1 MKARK
6 FQLIEMNTQA
16 NFSPTLTLLLDRKK
30 YKNQEINWRQYSS
43 YFKKQIHHIIKYGAS
58 DIGGKHIDFA
68 SCNKWQRLELNLETI
83 HFCLHINRVFFC
95 VRIDVFIFT
104 LYYSYN
110 VSDVWKAFNCEKK
123 VSVLAN
129 HQGFSI
135 IRFYPQFGLVSFLI
149 RFTIK

>member
-1 MKARK
+1 MLYRIKTAMKARK

-83 HFCLHINRVFFC
+83 HFCLHINRVFF
-95 VRIDVFIFT
+95 VLGLMFLYLHFII
-104 LYYSYN
+104 
-110 VSDVWKAFNCEKK
+110 A
-123 VSVLAN
+123 
-129 HQGFSI
+129 I
-135 IRFYPQFGLVSFLI
+135 M
-149 RFTIK
+149 

>member
-1 MKARK
+1 MAKTGTESGNDP
-6 FQLIEMNTQA
+6 FLFT
-16 NFSPTLTLLLDRKK
+16 
-30 YKNQEINWRQYSS
+30 YKQ
-43 YFKKQIHHIIKYGAS
+43 G
-58 DIGGKHIDFA
+58 
-68 SCNKWQRLELNLETI
+68 
-83 HFCLHINRVFFC
+83 FFC